1 MTAGDPERGLEQELR
16 ELRTIN
22 QLIGT
27 LTSTLELPEIL
38 RIVLGRLKSMT
49 QAEGLSLMLYDAE
62 RDELVFA
69 ATETLRENALVGFR
83 VPPSRS
89 LASWAARSGQ
99 SIIVDDVERDP
110 RFYAE
115 IDRAS
120 GFRTRSLLCVPLR
133 RAGKVVGVI
142 EVANR
147 FDDMPFS
154 DGDRQR
160 LEGLAAET
168 GTTCDSDL
176 LCYDPQAM
184 RALLARAVTLVPSEA
199 ASLLLVDP
207 AGRELVFRASR
218 AMHPGVIDGLRLPSD
233 RGIAGWV
240 ARHREAVRLD
250 DVASD
255 PRHFTGVEQQTGFMP
270 RTMICVPMVSK
281 EVLRGVIQIINKVDG
296 SSFTEAE
303 LRLAQT
309 LADHAAIAIEN
320 ASLYR
325 QAYLASIT
333 DDLTGL
339 GNTRHFNGCLV
350 QLIAHGGPVSLI
362 ILDLDN
368 FKAVVDSYGHLVGA
382 RTIAQIG
389 RMIGRLIR
397 PGDVA
402 ARFGGDEFVIAMPD
416 TDATSAVRLA
426 DGIRQAIEAC
436 HWLEGE
442 DVDLSGV
449 TASFGVA
456 TFPDQARDA
465 ESLFRA
471 ADAAMYSVKRSTK
484 NRVRSAAKE
493 N

>member
-1 MTAGDPERGLEQELR
+1 
-16 ELRTIN
+16 
-22 QLIGT
+22 
-27 LTSTLELPEIL
+27 
-38 RIVLGRLKSMT
+38 
-49 QAEGLSLMLYDAE
+49 
-62 RDELVFA
+62 
-69 ATETLRENALVGFR
+69 
-83 VPPSRS
+83 
-89 LASWAARSGQ
+89 
-99 SIIVDDVERDP
+99 
-110 RFYAE
+110 
-115 IDRAS
+115 
-120 GFRTRSLLCVPLR
+120 
-133 RAGKVVGVI
+133 
-142 EVANR
+142 
-147 FDDMPFS
+147 
-154 DGDRQR
+154 
-160 LEGLAAET
+160 
-168 GTTCDSDL
+168 
-176 LCYDPQAM
+176 
-184 RALLARAVTLVPSEA
+184 
-199 ASLLLVDP
+199 
-207 AGRELVFRASR
+207 
-218 AMHPGVIDGLRLPSD
+218 
-233 RGIAGWV
+233 V

-296 SSFTEAE
+296 SRFTEAE

-339 GNTRHFNGCLV
+339 GNTRHFNGSLV
-350 QLIAHGGPVSLI
+350 RLIARGGPVSLI

-368 FKAVVDSYGHLVGA
+368 FKAVVDSYGHLVGS

-416 TDATSAVRLA
+416 TDAVSAVRLA

-456 TFPDQARDA
+456 TFPDNAQDA

-493 N
+493 D

>member
-1 MTAGDPERGLEQELR
+1 
-16 ELRTIN
+16 
-22 QLIGT
+22 
-27 LTSTLELPEIL
+27 
-38 RIVLGRLKSMT
+38 
-49 QAEGLSLMLYDAE
+49 MLYDAE

-69 ATETLRENALVGFR
+69 ATETLRENDVVGLR
-83 VPPSRS
+83 LPASQS
-89 LASWAARSGQ
+89 LASWVVRSGK
-99 SIIVDDVERDP
+99 SAVVNDVASDP

-133 RAGKVVGVI
+133 RAGQIIGVI

-147 FDDMPFS
+147 YDAVPFDEEN
-154 DGDRQR
+154 RR
-160 LEGLAAET
+160 LLEGLATEV
-168 GTTCDSDL
+168 GNTCDPDS
-176 LCYDPQAM
+176 LCHDPPAM
-184 RALLARAVTLVPSEA
+184 RRILARAVTLVPSEA

-218 AMHPGVIDGLRLPSD
+218 AMQPGVIDGLRLPSD

-240 ARHREAVRLD
+240 ARHRQAVRLD
-250 DVASD
+250 DAAGD
-255 PRHFTGVEQQTGFMP
+255 PRHFSGVEQQTGLVP

-281 EVLRGVIQIINKVDG
+281 ETLRGVIQIINKVDG
-296 SSFTEAE
+296 STFTEAE

-309 LADHAAIAIEN
+309 LAEQAAIAIEN

-339 GNTRHFNGCLV
+339 GNTRHFNETLV
-350 QLIAHGGPVSLI
+350 KLLARGGPVSLV

-368 FKAVVDSYGHLVGA
+368 FKAVVDGYGHLVGS

-389 RMIGRLIR
+389 RMIGRLLR

-402 ARFGGDEFVIAMPD
+402 ARFGGDEFVIALPD
-416 TDATSAVRLA
+416 TKETEAVRLA

-436 HWLEGE
+436 ERLDGE

-456 TFPDQARDA
+456 TSPDHARDA
-465 ESLFRA
+465 ENLFRA

-484 NRVRSAAKE
+484 NRVASAAKE
-493 N
+493 D